1 MATIWLKGRKQKKV
15 RVRMDNINKRSEPSF
30 TSTNDCRCFV
40 SGYDLTNGELSELVL
55 DSNQCPMHSYSK
67 DTDGINYIKREINE

>member
-40 SGYDLTNGELSELVL
+40 SGYDLSIGKLSELVL
-55 DSNQCPMHSYSK
+55 DSSQCSLHSYSK
-67 DTDGINYIKREINE
+67 DTDGINYIKHETNK